1 MSNEQRT
8 MNNKQRTIKDDP
20 LSEKADEL
28 AHLVYKVTK
37 KFPKE
42 ELYGL
47 TSQLRRAALSV
58 PLNIVE
64 GFARKGSRDYRQF
77 LYIAYGS
84 LKETKYLLNFAYK
97 EGYLKEKEYGEISS
111 LAEEVGKILWS
122 SIKTLERKLS
132 QK

>member
-1 MSNEQRT
+1 MSSEQRA
-8 MNNKQRTIKDDP
+8 MKNDP
-20 LSEKADEL
+20 LAQKADEL
-28 AHLVYKVTK
+28 AHLVYKITK

-64 GFARKGSRDYRQF
+64 GFARKSSRDYRQF

-84 LKETKYLLNFAYK
+84 LKETKYLLNFAFK
-97 EGYLKEKEYGEISS
+97 EGYLSEKEYVKTSS

-122 SIKTLERKLS
+122 SIKTIERKLS

>member
-8 MNNKQRTIKDDP
+8 MKDDP

-97 EGYLKEKEYGEISS
+97 EQYLKEKEYREALSLGEEI
-111 LAEEVGKILWS
+111 GKMLWT
-122 SIKTLERKLS
+122 SIKTIEKKLS
-132 QK
+132 KK

>member
-1 MSNEQRT
+1 MR
-8 MNNKQRTIKDDP
+8 DDP
-20 LSEKADEL
+20 LAKKADEL
-28 AHLVYKVTK
+28 AHLVYKITR

-47 TSQLRRAALSV
+47 TSQLRRSTLSV

-64 GFARKGSRDYRQF
+64 GFARKVSRDYRQF

-84 LKETKYLLNFAYK
+84 LKETQYLLNFAF
-97 EGYLKEKEYGEISS
+97 
-111 LAEEVGKILWS
+111 EEVGKILWS
-122 SIKTLERKLS
+122 SIKTIERKLS

>member
-1 MSNEQRT
+1 
-8 MNNKQRTIKDDP
+8 MNNKQRTMKDDP

-84 LKETKYLLNFAYK
+84 LKETKYLINFAYK
-97 EGYLKEKEYGEISS
+97 EQYLKEKEYREALSLGEEI
-111 LAEEVGKILWS
+111 GKMLWT
-122 SIKTLERKLS
+122 SIKTIEKKLS
-132 QK
+132 KK